1 MFIREKRRRG
11 GEKMNKKCVWKC
23 WTNEGGDPC
32 AVLDVCALGG
42 RENYTGSPSSKDN
55 GEKRRWSEQWIFFA
69 GN

>member
-1 MFIREKRRRG
+1 MFIREKRRG

-42 RENYTGSPSSKDN
+42 REITRVLLLLKIMVKREDGQSN
-55 GEKRRWSEQWIFFA
+55 GYFFA
-69 GN
+69 EN